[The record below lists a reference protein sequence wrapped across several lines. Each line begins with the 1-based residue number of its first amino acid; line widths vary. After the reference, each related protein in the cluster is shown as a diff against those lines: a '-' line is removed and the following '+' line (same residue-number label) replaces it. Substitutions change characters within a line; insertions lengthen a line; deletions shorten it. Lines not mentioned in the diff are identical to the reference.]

1 MLQTE
6 TFIARRLGI
15 RGRSSG
21 IMIRVATFSVA
32 VSLIVMLIALGVVN
46 GFRQEVGAKM
56 AGFASHIQIT
66 ALESGHSYESL
77 PLTYDPSFVEDLL
90 EVSEVERVQRFAAK
104 AGILRGDS
112 TIQGIL
118 LKGVGSDFDTVFLH
132 KQLVAGYIP
141 GYTDTVRNRE
151 AVVSLTLARTMGLEL
166 GDRFSVL
173 FVGSETTRND
183 WLKVAGIYNSGMPEF
198 DKLLVIGDISVVQRL
213 NNWSPEE
220 ISGYEVTVRQAGT
233 DVMKIEEVAFELTE
247 TVHPTLFPGWG
258 DAEDGNTD
266 LEVSTIYDRYP
277 QIFDWLEMLGLNTL
291 IVIVIMI
298 VVAVVNMISGV
309 LIVVLEQT
317 RTIGILK
324 ALGMRGRML
333 QRIFIYRTASITLR
347 GMFWGNLI
355 GLALCLVQQYTGWIA
370 LDAENYMISTVP
382 IHIDWLSVVLLNAGT
397 FAIITLMMTL
407 PTFIISRITPDKA
420 IRFQ

>member
-32 VSLIVMLIALGVVN
+32 VSMIVMLIALGVVN
-46 GFRQEVGAKM
+46 GFRQEVGNKM
-56 AGFASHIQIT
+56 SGFAAHIQIT

-90 EVSEVERVQRFAAK
+90 DVPQVERVQRFAAK

-118 LKGVGSDFDTVFLH
+118 LKGVGSDFDSAFLH
-132 KQLVAGYIP
+132 TQLVAGYIP
-141 GYTDTVRNRE
+141 AYNDTIRNRE
-151 AVVSLTLARTMGLEL
+151 AVVSQRLARTMALEL

-198 DKLLVIGDISVVQRL
+198 DKLMVIGDLSVVQRL
-213 NNWSPEE
+213 NNWSPDE
-220 ISGYEVTVRQAGT
+220 ISGYEVTVRNAAA
-233 DVMKIEEVAFELTE
+233 DVMKIEEVALELTE

-258 DAEDGNTD
+258 NAGEGNTD

-347 GMFWGNLI
+347 GMFWGNLV
-355 GLALCLVQQYTGWIA
+355 GLAFCLVQQYTGWIA